1 MTIPMWSRLPD
12 MLEWLDGH
20 WTLEAQSAGVA
31 PGASPR
37 QPTLERITKLM
48 ELTADPQLGYPVVHV
63 TGTNGK
69 TSTAR
74 ILSALLDAM
83 GLAVGTYTSPHLERL
98 NERISA
104 PPLGEGR
111 RERRRGAADPISDD
125 DLADQLD
132 VLRSLEPMLG
142 PGNRASWF
150 ELVTA
155 AAFGHFADVVVDAAV
170 VEVGLG
176 GLWDATN
183 VVDGRVAVVTNVGLD
198 HMEYLGPTRQDIA
211 REKAGI
217 IKPGA
222 VVVVGEPD
230 PPIQE
235 VFAAQA
241 AAVGA
246 EPMWITG
253 RDFECEGNE
262 PAVGGRLLDMRTPG
276 AEYHEVFLNLHGRH
290 QGTNAVLALA
300 AAEAFFGRPLE
311 AEVVQEA
318 LAGVTSPGRLEIV
331 AQSPLTVLDGAHNPA
346 GAVAAASALVEGFGP
361 PAGHQ
366 VVVLGLLRG
375 HDPAHM
381 LTALEPS
388 RISLVVA
395 CPAPSPRTLPAAEVA
410 GAARRLGLEAVEE
423 PSVAEA
429 VATARGRAGPGDLV
443 LVTGSLYVVGA
454 ARAVLH

>member
-1 MTIPMWSRLPD
+1 MTTPTSSRLAD
-12 MLEWLDGH
+12 ALEWLDGH
-20 WTLEAQSAGVA
+20 WNLEAQSAGVA
-31 PGASPR
+31 PGVSPR
-37 QPTLERITKLM
+37 NPSLERIARLM
-48 ELTADPQLGYPVVHV
+48 DLSADPQRVYPAVHV

-74 ILSALLDAM
+74 ILAALLDAM

-98 NERISA
+98 NERIAA
-104 PPLGEGR
+104 PALTDGR
-111 RERRRGAADPISDD
+111 RERHQGAHDPIPDD
-125 DLADQLD
+125 DLAAQFE
-132 VLRSLEPMLG
+132 VLRGLEPMLRG
-142 PGNRASWF
+142 GARASWF

-155 AAFGHFADVVVDAAV
+155 AAFRHFADVVVDAAV

-176 GLWDATN
+176 GRWDATN

-217 IKPGA
+217 IKAGA

-230 PPIQE
+230 PAIQE
-235 VFAAQA
+235 LFAAETA
-241 AAVGA
+241 AAGA
-246 EPMWITG
+246 EAMWVAG

-262 PAVGGRLLDMRTPG
+262 PAVDGRLLDLRTPG
-276 AEYHEVFLNLHGRH
+276 GDYHEVFLNLHGRH
-290 QGTNAVLALA
+290 QGTNAVVALA

-311 AEVVQEA
+311 AAVVEDA
-318 LAGVTSPGRLEIV
+318 LGRVTSPGRLEIV
-331 AQSPLTVLDGAHNPA
+331 AQDPLTVLDGAHNPA
-346 GAVAAASALVEGFGP
+346 GAVAAAAALAEEFGQ
-361 PAGHQ
+361 PAHRQ

-375 HDPAHM
+375 HDPEHM

-388 RISLVVA
+388 RITLVVA
-395 CPAPSPRTLPAAEVA
+395 CPAPSPRTLPAADVA
-410 GAARRLGLEAVEE
+410 DAARRLGLRAVEE
-423 PSVAEA
+423 ASVAEA
-429 VATARGRAGPGDLV
+429 VATARAQAGEGDMV